1 MAKET
6 MESFGAWAFYLG
18 LIVALVLAVMPT
30 VLSAGWTILILGFL
44 GIIVGLLNIGDKELQ
59 LYMIA
64 NIAFLVAANGFT
76 GVLTALPVGTGG
88 ITFLASF
95 VHNIILFVA
104 PGVAVVALKALYE
117 VAKE

>member
-6 MESFGAWAFYLG
+6 FESMGAWVFYLG
-18 LIVALVLAVMPT
+18 LLVALVLAAMPT
-30 VLSAGWTILILGFL
+30 ILTPGVTILVLGIL
-44 GIIVGLLNIGDKELQ
+44 GIIVGWLNIQDKELQ

-76 GVLTALPVGTGG
+76 SVLAALPVGTWGT
-88 ITFLASF
+88 TFLTNL

-117 VAKE
+117 VSKD